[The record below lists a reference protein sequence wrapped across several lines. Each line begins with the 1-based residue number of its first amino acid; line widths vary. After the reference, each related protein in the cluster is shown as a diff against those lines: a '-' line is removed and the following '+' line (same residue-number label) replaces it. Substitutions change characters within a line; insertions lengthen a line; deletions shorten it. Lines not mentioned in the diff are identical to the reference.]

1 LRRLEEE
8 FGDAVTLEWRTFLLR
23 PVPDPDR
30 TLDAFRAYT
39 RSWRRPAA
47 ESDAPVLREWVGDA
61 GPPTHSVPPHLV
73 AKAAAR
79 LGGDAFRD
87 VHERLL
93 RAYFTES
100 RDVTHG
106 PTLQAI
112 WRDAGLPDEAFALA
126 TDPAVVSE
134 VVAQHNA
141 AVDAGIT
148 GVPAVMMEGGD
159 VPILGA
165 MPYATYQ
172 RWVARRLA
180 GEI

>member
-8 FGDAVTLEWRTFLLR
+8 FGDAVTIEWRTFLLR
-23 PVPDPDR
+23 PHPDPSR
-30 TLDAFRAYT
+30 TLEAFRTYT
-39 RSWRRPAA
+39 QSWRRPAA
-47 ESDAPVLREWVGDA
+47 EADAPAFRSWSSDA

-79 LGGDAFRD
+79 VGPAAFRTM
-87 VHERLL
+87 HERLL
-93 RAYFTES
+93 KAYFEDS

-112 WRDAGLPDEAFALA
+112 WGEAGLPEEAFVLA
-126 TDPAVVSE
+126 TDDAVVSE

-141 AVDAGIT
+141 AVRADVT
-148 GVPAVMMEGGD
+148 GVPAVMMEGND

-165 MPYATYQ
+165 MPYETYR
-172 RWVARRLA
+172 RWVQRRLDGA
-180 GEI
+180 I

>member
-8 FGDAVTLEWRTFLLR
+8 FGDAVALEWRTFLLR
-23 PVPDPDR
+23 PQPDPTR
-30 TLDAFRAYT
+30 TLEAFRAYT

-47 ESDAPVLREWVGDA
+47 EPDAPAFQPWASDA

-79 LGGDAFRD
+79 LGPDAFRSM
-87 VHERLL
+87 HERLF
-93 RAYFTES
+93 RAYFEAS

-112 WRDAGLPDEAFALA
+112 WREAGLPDDAFALA
-126 TDPAVVSE
+126 SDDAVVSE

-141 AVDAGIT
+141 AVRADVT
-148 GVPAVMMEGGD
+148 GVPAVMMEGTD

-165 MPYATYQ
+165 MPYETYR
-172 RWVARRLA
+172 RWVERRLA
-180 GEI
+180 GTI